1 MTKYY
6 ILNAFSLNMLDP
18 TVVAGSIKFARLPG
32 ANAAFASLADV
43 RRGGTKQIIA
53 AVGHADTAR
62 LFSQELGEEIVAARA
77 TVAMSVGDMALVGQ
91 YVGTRLPEG
100 ATSLPEGA
108 RIDWFLVQL
117 V

>member
-1 MTKYY
+1 MMKYY
-6 ILNAFSLNMLDP
+6 ILNAFSLNLLDP
-18 TVVAGSIKFARLPG
+18 TVAAGSIEFTRLPG

-43 RRGGTKQIIA
+43 RRGGTKQIVS

-62 LFSQELGEEIVAARA
+62 LFSQQLGEEIVAARA

-91 YVGTRLPEG
+91 HVGTRLPEG
-100 ATSLPEGA
+100 ATQLPEGA

-117 V
+117 F

>member
-18 TVVAGSIKFARLPG
+18 TVAAGSIEFTRLPG

-53 AVGHADTAR
+53 AVGHADTAKI
-62 LFSQELGEEIVAARA
+62 FSQLLGEEIVAARV
-77 TVAMSVGDMALVGQ
+77 TVSLKMGDLAIVGQ